1 MAASLQGFLNA
12 ILPATVDFN
21 LDANDW
27 KNTPLATGKPSYG
40 NIVPINNPTPYPIA
54 SSFDAWC
61 IRPDIDISVGGPYS
75 ANVYSGLNP
84 LPSGITAP
92 TADPKLINEV
102 EWIFNNVTTQA
113 NITGGSSGGYTYGGN
128 FYSIGTTQLAIW
140 ELAYGA
146 GANNPAFTQY
156 LPAYDQGLADS
167 LAALAKTNGSNFTPT
182 WGQSAAVVLSPG
194 GVNPNYQP
202 FVVDVKTP
210 DALGS
215 ACFEAPTYCGSK
227 DSSAEAEFTIIKDA
241 IVVTVTD
248 NVKNPS
254 KDSQLISGINFS
266 IGSSSYGSS
275 YNWSGCGSY
284 TPVASANN
292 GYISTISAG
301 GAHTAGVSDPLT
313 SWAAS
318 QKGNSFKVNSTDSK
332 EWIIGPDNNGL
343 YSNAG
348 SSILK
353 HNPVT
358 LGSAT
363 FVIAAPGVGA
373 STEISNVSF
382 QFGDTSSCFS
392 GGGLVS
398 GVPCYD
404 NSQNGYGCG
413 GYSIAPGCFS

>member
-1 MAASLQGFLNA
+1 M
-12 ILPATVDFN
+12 
-21 LDANDW
+21 
-27 KNTPLATGKPSYG
+27 
-40 NIVPINNPTPYPIA
+40 
-54 SSFDAWC
+54 
-61 IRPDIDISVGGPYS
+61 
-75 ANVYSGLNP
+75 
-84 LPSGITAP
+84 
-92 TADPKLINEV
+92 
-102 EWIFNNVTTQA
+102 
-113 NITGGSSGGYTYGGN
+113 
-128 FYSIGTTQLAIW
+128 
-140 ELAYGA
+140 AYGA
-146 GANNPAFTQY
+146 GSNNPAFTQY

-194 GVNPNYQP
+194 GVPPTAQP
-202 FVVDVKTP
+202 LVLDVKMP

-215 ACFEAPTYCGSK
+215 ACFEAPSTYCNSK
-227 DSSAEAEFTIIKDA
+227 DSLAEADFTIIKDA

-248 NVKNPS
+248 NIKNPS
-254 KDSQLISGINFS
+254 KDSQLISGFNFS
-266 IGSSSYGSS
+266 IGSSSYGCGSS
-275 YNWSGCGSY
+275 YNWSGSGSY
-284 TPVASANN
+284 TPVTSAKN

-343 YSNAG
+343 YRNAG

-363 FVIAAPGVGA
+363 FVVAAPGVGA
-373 STEISNVSF
+373 STKISNVSF
-382 QFGDTSSCFS
+382 QFGEAGFC
-392 GGGLVS
+392 GGGNLVS

-404 NSQNGYGCG
+404 YTKPSYGCG
-413 GYSIAPGCFS
+413 GYSIATGCFS